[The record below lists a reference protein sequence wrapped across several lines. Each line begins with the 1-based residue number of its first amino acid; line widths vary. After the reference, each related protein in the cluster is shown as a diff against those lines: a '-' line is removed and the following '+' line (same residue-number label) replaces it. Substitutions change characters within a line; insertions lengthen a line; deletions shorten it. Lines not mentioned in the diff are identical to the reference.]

1 MSMTPAVIPNVL
13 ANRYATKEMVAIFD
27 PVNKIIAERKFWIT
41 ILRLQKAGGLSIT
54 DSEIASYE
62 KVVEKVDL
70 ASIEKRERAN
80 RHDVKARIEE
90 FNSLAGLE
98 KIHIGLTSRDLT
110 ENIELIAIK
119 DGLNLV
125 RRRTLETLFLLEKSI
140 TKYEKTYMVGRSH
153 NVAAQVT
160 TLGKRFA
167 TCAQELLFSL
177 ASLEEL
183 IARLPLRGLKGP
195 VGTGQ
200 DQIALL
206 GSIKDLNKLEEKLA
220 KEYGFENTLSS
231 VGQIYPRSI
240 DFEVVSK
247 LLQIASAPSSMA
259 TTIRLMS
266 GFGLVSEG
274 FKSGQVGSSAM
285 PHKMN
290 ARSSERIN
298 GMMVLLR
305 GYATMAADLAG
316 DQWNEGDV
324 SCSVVRRVVI
334 PDAFYTIDGLLHTFM
349 TVLTEFGIYEEN
361 INKELA
367 EQLPFLATSQIL
379 TELVKKGMGREIA
392 HELIK
397 KHATT
402 TTASNFF
409 NALASEKD
417 FPLSI
422 NELNNLIIDPADFS
436 GSALAQSQEVA
447 DEIRK
452 ITKGQVSKEEL
463 QSLIS
468 RSIHS

>member
-1 MSMTPAVIPNVL
+1 MSMTPSVTPNVL
-13 ANRYATKEMVAIFD
+13 ANRYATKEMVRIFD

-41 ILRLQKAGGLSIT
+41 ILRLQKASGLSIT
-54 DSEIASYE
+54 DTEIASYE

-110 ENIELIAIK
+110 ENIELISIK

-125 RRRTLETLFLLEKSI
+125 RRRTLETLFLIGKNI

-177 ASLEEL
+177 SSLEEL

-200 DQIALL
+200 DQIATL
-206 GSIKDLNKLEEKLA
+206 GSIKDLKKLEEKLA
-220 KEYGFENTLSS
+220 TEYGFENTLSS

-266 GFGLVSEG
+266 GYGLVSEG

-305 GYATMAADLAG
+305 GYVTMAADLAG

-349 TVLTEFGIYEEN
+349 TILNEFGIYKDN
-361 INKELA
+361 INKELS

-379 TELVKKGMGREIA
+379 TELVKKGMGREVA
-392 HELIK
+392 HEVIK
-397 KHATT
+397 KYATT

-422 NELNNLIIDPADFS
+422 NELNNLIKNPASFA
-436 GSALAQSQEVA
+436 GSALAQSQEVV
-447 DEIRK
+447 DEIK
-452 ITKGQVSKEEL
+452 QITKGQVTKVEL
-463 QSLIS
+463 QSLI
-468 RSIHS
+468 

>member
-27 PVNKIIAERKFWIT
+27 PINKIIAERKFWIT

-54 DSEIASYE
+54 DSDITSYE
-62 KVVEKVDL
+62 KVIEKVYL

-177 ASLEEL
+177 TSLEEL

-200 DQIALL
+200 DQIATL
-206 GSIKDLNKLEEKLA
+206 GSIKDLSKLEEKLA
-220 KEYGFENTLSS
+220 KEYGFENTLRS

-298 GMMVLLR
+298 GMMILLR
-305 GYATMAADLAG
+305 GYTTMAADLAG

-349 TVLTEFGIYEEN
+349 TVLTEFGIYEEK

-379 TELVKKGMGREIA
+379 TELVKKGMGREVA

-422 NELNNLIIDPADFS
+422 DQLNSLIKDPASFA
-436 GSALAQSQEVA
+436 GSAIEQTREVT
-447 DEIRK
+447 DEIK
-452 ITKGQVSKEEL
+452 QITMGEITKVDL
-463 QSLIS
+463 QSLI
-468 RSIHS
+468 

>member
-1 MSMTPAVIPNVL
+1 
-13 ANRYATKEMVAIFD
+13 
-27 PVNKIIAERKFWIT
+27 
-41 ILRLQKAGGLSIT
+41 
-54 DSEIASYE
+54 
-62 KVVEKVDL
+62 
-70 ASIEKRERAN
+70 
-80 RHDVKARIEE
+80 
-90 FNSLAGLE
+90 
-98 KIHIGLTSRDLT
+98 
-110 ENIELIAIK
+110 
-119 DGLNLV
+119 
-125 RRRTLETLFLLEKSI
+125 
-140 TKYEKTYMVGRSH
+140 
-153 NVAAQVT
+153 
-160 TLGKRFA
+160 
-167 TCAQELLFSL
+167 LFSL

-200 DQIALL
+200 DQISTL
-206 GSIKDLNKLEEKLA
+206 GSVKDLYKLEEKLA
-220 KEYGFENTLSS
+220 KEYGFENILSS

-349 TVLTEFGIYEEN
+349 TILNEFGIYKEN
-361 INKELA
+361 INNELA

-379 TELVKKGMGREIA
+379 TELVKKGMGREVA

-397 KHATT
+397 RHATT

-422 NELNNLIIDPADFS
+422 NELNNLIKDPASFA
-436 GSALAQSQEVA
+436 GSALAQSQEVV
-447 DEIRK
+447 DEIK
-452 ITKGQVSKEEL
+452 QITKGQVSKVDL
-463 QSLIS
+463 QSLI
-468 RSIHS
+468 

>member
-90 FNSLAGLE
+90 FNSLAGIE

-177 ASLEEL
+177 TSLEEL

-200 DQIALL
+200 DQIATL
-206 GSIKDLNKLEEKLA
+206 GSTKDLNKLEEKLA

-305 GYATMAADLAG
+305 GYAAMAADLAG
-316 DQWNEGDV
+316 NQWNEGDV

-361 INKELA
+361 INNELA

-379 TELVKKGMGREIA
+379 TELVKKGLGREVA

-402 TTASNFF
+402 NSANNFF
-409 NALASEKD
+409 NALASERD

-422 NELNNLIIDPADFS
+422 NDLNNLINDPAAFA
-436 GSALAQSQEVA
+436 GNALEQSQEVA
-447 DEIRK
+447 DKIKK
-452 ITKGQVSKEEL
+452 ITKCEVSRVDL
-463 QSLIS
+463 QALI
-468 RSIHS
+468 

>member
-1 MSMTPAVIPNVL
+1 MTPTVIPNVL

-54 DSEIASYE
+54 DSDITSYE

-90 FNSLAGLE
+90 FNSLAGIE

-177 ASLEEL
+177 ASLAEL

-200 DQIALL
+200 DQIATL

-231 VGQIYPRSI
+231 LGQIYPRSI
-240 DFEVVSK
+240 DLEVVAK

-305 GYATMAADLAG
+305 GYTTMAADLAG

-361 INKELA
+361 IKSELA

-379 TELVKKGMGREIA
+379 TELVKKGMGREVA

-422 NELNNLIIDPADFS
+422 NELNNLIKDPASFA
-436 GSALAQSQEVA
+436 GSALLQSQEVA
-447 DEIRK
+447 DAIK
-452 ITKGQVSKEEL
+452 QITKGQVSKVEL
-463 QSLIS
+463 QSLI
-468 RSIHS
+468 